1 MSQGPWD
8 GGIMVSGQNLS
19 VLRCFFFLI
28 SDSLLTKAMLIK
40 LVLIETS
47 SMGLAMKLKF
57 TSCSHPMQADV
68 P

>member
-1 MSQGPWD
+1 MGWWYHGEWPKFKCFE
-8 GGIMVSGQNLS
+8 ML
-19 VLRCFFFLI
+19 FFFLI